1 MNKSDEAA
9 IQSGAARVDEVED
22 LISGYSAPRESS
34 DTLTELPGSFG
45 DVSSGIVLSALT
57 LSMFLQN
64 NRVIVRVG
72 NALNGSQLYECSY
85 PSIEEA
91 NEALLDSRILHPEQ
105 VADRSALAGIDITLQ
120 AITEGQLVDAGLK
133 RRNVSTL

>member
-9 IQSGAARVDEVED
+9 IQSGAARVDEVDD
-22 LISGYSAPRESS
+22 LISGYSAPRESL
-34 DTLTELPGSFG
+34 DTLTGSQGSFG
-45 DVSSGIVLSALT
+45 DVSSGIVLSTLT

-91 NEALLDSRILHPEQ
+91 NEVLLGSKDSSSG
-105 VADRSALAGIDITLQ
+105 ASGRSFGAC
-120 AITEGQLVDAGLK
+120 
-133 RRNVSTL
+133 RH